1 MIGVKDEELSKA
13 FGKRFREL
21 RIKTGM
27 STREFADTAGIS
39 HAQIFNIDNGKGNPT
54 LGTMKAIAAALNIT
68 LAELME
74 GL

>member
-1 MIGVKDEELSKA
+1 MISVKDVELSKA

-21 RIKTGM
+21 RQQTGM

-39 HAQIFNIDNGKGNPT
+39 HAQIYNIDNGKGNPT
-54 LGTMKAIAAALNIT
+54 LGTINAIAKTLNMSVSEL
-68 LAELME
+68 LA

>member
-13 FGKRFREL
+13 FGRRFREL
-21 RIKTGM
+21 RLQTGM

-39 HAQIFNIDNGKGNPT
+39 HAQIYNIDNGKGNPT
-54 LGTMKAIAAALNIT
+54 LGTIKAVARTLNISVS
-68 LAELME
+68 ELLH